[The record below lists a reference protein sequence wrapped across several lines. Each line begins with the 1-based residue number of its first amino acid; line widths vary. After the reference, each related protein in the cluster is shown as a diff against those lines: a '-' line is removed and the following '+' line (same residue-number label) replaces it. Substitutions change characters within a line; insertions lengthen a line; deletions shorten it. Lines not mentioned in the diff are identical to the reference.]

1 MDSIR
6 SRERKKK
13 EINSLSNRNFLDL
26 QVSVQNKLAFTAL
39 EDYIDVCQTFL
50 QFIAESEPTRIISP
64 THHNYV
70 FYQYDQTFDYKIT
83 RPLNTDLF
91 IEDAATFQASLP
103 KFMDFL
109 AELRQYQELTIAKA
123 QWQDFIDAREI
134 DRIIYTLQQ
143 SIGCIGDS
151 FPNPNQSRKRIGQLF
166 ENLIRLIIQQIG
178 LECQSRTI
186 TIPIPGYPGYQMQY
200 ELDVVFSRDKAIL
213 TSEAE
218 FIHATEIVGSV
229 KTTSKDR
236 IDKIFLDKYLLT
248 KLIGRDVPVIA
259 IFLHDVQR
267 AQRGNSLFG
276 INSTFKTNHFLGYTV
291 ALNKL
296 DGVYYVDP
304 RPEMTVNQKLR
315 EQVRDFQQFLI
326 HDIWTLSQPH

>member
-1 MDSIR
+1 M
-6 SRERKKK
+6 
-13 EINSLSNRNFLDL
+13 RNIDLNDL
-26 QVSVQNKLAFTAL
+26 QVMVRDKLSFTTL
-39 EDYIDVCQTFL
+39 EDYVNLCQVFL
-50 QFIAESEPTRIISP
+50 KLVKEMQPTRIISP
-64 THHNYV
+64 TNHNYI
-70 FYQYDQTFDYKIT
+70 FFQYDQSFEHRIT
-83 RPLNTDLF
+83 RPLNTNLF
-91 IEDAATFQASLP
+91 IEDITAFQVILDR
-103 KFMDFL
+103 FMSFL
-109 AELRQYQELTIAKA
+109 NDLQQYQELTADESR
-123 QWQDFIDAREI
+123 WQGFIEARGI
-134 DRIIYTLQQ
+134 DKVIYTLQQ
-143 SIGCIGDS
+143 SIGCVGDS
-151 FPNPNQSRKRIGQLF
+151 FENPNQSRKRIGQLF
-166 ENLIRLIIQQIG
+166 ENLIRLIIKQIG

-186 TIPIPGYPGYQMQY
+186 TLPIPGYPGYQMQY

-213 TSEAE
+213 ASEAE
-218 FIHATEIVGSV
+218 FIHPTEIVGSV

-248 KLIGRDVPVIA
+248 KLIGRDIPVVA

-315 EQVRDFQQFLI
+315 EQVRDFQQFLL
-326 HDIWTLSQPH
+326 HDMWTLSQPD